1 MIWGSL
7 WRILAV
13 ARAETLRLLSDRSSI
28 GLILLV
34 PAVQLLLF
42 GYAVNL
48 TPKDI
53 TLAVSRS
60 CGPQR
65 AFILEAAT
73 ATGAF
78 AIVPTDVNLPPRDYV
93 SDQQALVAIG
103 CDGGLVSVAAD
114 ASAPSA
120 VRPAVAALQVA
131 LLSRLA
137 HAVIPE
143 VATDFQ
149 VQWLYNPDGL
159 TSWWLAPGL
168 VGVVIMISMLM
179 LGALTLV
186 RDREQGSW
194 EGLLATPVTAF
205 DALVGKLAP
214 YVLLAM
220 AQAVVII
227 ALARSLFAV
236 PLLGSVT
243 TLVLAAGL
251 FAIAHLTLG
260 FALSAVAKSQIQA
273 VQAAVFFYLPSM
285 LLSGFMFP
293 FEGMPRWAQLI
304 GEGLPLT
311 HFLRVTRSLL
321 LKGDSAA
328 SVGTEM
334 WPVGFFAIAASI
346 PAIVAYRRRLS

>member
-1 MIWGSL
+1 MIWACL
-7 WRILAV
+7 RRILAV
-13 ARAETLRLLSDRSSI
+13 ARSETLRLLLDRSSI

-34 PAVQLLLF
+34 PAVQLILF
-42 GYAVNL
+42 GYAINL
-48 TPKDI
+48 SPKNV

-65 AFILEAAT
+65 DFILAAAA

-78 AIVPTDVNLPPRDYV
+78 AVVPADVNLPPGDYIA
-93 SDQQALVAIG
+93 DRQALVAIG
-103 CDGGLVSVAAD
+103 CQGGLVSVAAD

-120 VRPAVAALQVA
+120 VRPAVGALQIA

-137 HAVIPE
+137 SAVVPE
-143 VATDFQ
+143 SAANID
-149 VQWLYNPDGL
+149 VQWLYNPEGR

-214 YVLLAM
+214 YVILAM
-220 AQAVVII
+220 AQAIVVIV
-227 ALARSLFAV
+227 LARWLFDV
-236 PLLGSVT
+236 PLLGSAGVI
-243 TLVLAAGL
+243 VLAAAL

-260 FALSAVAKSQIQA
+260 FALSAIAQTQIQA

-293 FEGMPRWAQLI
+293 FEGMPRWAQLM
-304 GEGLPLT
+304 GESLPLT
-311 HFLRVTRSLL
+311 HFLRVTRNLF

-328 SVGTEM
+328 GVSAEM
-334 WPVGFFAIAASI
+334 WPVAVFALAASVF
-346 PAIVAYRRRLS
+346 AIVAYRRRLS